1 MARVTKT
8 PGATTEPTADQT
20 DLPLGGDADSNTN
33 GEADVSQATESNT
46 SDQSTSETSSLTEPV
61 EPTPEEIQAK
71 KEYEEF
77 LEWRK
82 NKGKSSEPA
91 TKQATTTSGAVAT
104 RTRQFVGPNGWTTEE
119 IK

>member
-61 EPTPEEIQAK
+61 NNDLLNIVLENQKRLETKIDQLLKAGGVDAPKKLRWVQGKNGLEQKEI
-71 KEYEEF
+71 
-77 LEWRK
+77 
-82 NKGKSSEPA
+82 
-91 TKQATTTSGAVAT
+91 
-104 RTRQFVGPNGWTTEE
+104 
-119 IK
+119 